1 MKKVMLC
8 LFAMMAITATQAQ
21 ISGYKIG
28 IKVSPN
34 ISYMKSD
41 NGDIT
46 IDRAP
51 LKFGFGLVVDKM
63 FAENYAI
70 GTGVNVYRVGGR
82 TQYSYVQNVV
92 DTASIY
98 NLTRDHKLTY
108 IEIPLT
114 LKLRTSPIAGITY
127 WGQFGTG
134 VSYLYKAYGDDTF
147 QEKFIQRGGSAPFIA
162 PSPASPVI
170 VDEGNEIQKE
180 LMPVRA
186 SLIIAA
192 GIEYPI
198 SGSTAVMAGFTFNG
212 GLLSTYKAKDEVIKM
227 TSGNPT
233 FSNSNKSVETT
244 SRKIAANLI
253 ELNIGIIF

>member
-34 ISYMKSD
+34 ISYMKSE

-82 TQYSYVQNVV
+82 TRFMYEETVNEVS
-92 DTASIY
+92 SIY
-98 NLTRDHKLTY
+98 DLTRDCKLTY
-108 IEIPLT
+108 VEVPLT

-127 WGQFGTG
+127 WGQFGAG
-134 VSYLYKAYGDDTF
+134 VSYLYKAYGDDNV
-147 QEKFIQRGGSAPFIA
+147 QMKYDNQDAGGAYRSNIGSLVAD
-162 PSPASPVI
+162 S
-170 VDEGNEIQKE
+170 GNEIQKD

-186 SLIIAA
+186 SMIIAA

-198 SGSTAVMAGFTFNG
+198 SGSTAIMAGITYNG
-212 GLLSTYKAKDEVIKM
+212 GLISTYKAKEEVVKL
-227 TSGNPT
+227 TSDKPT
-233 FSNSNKSVETT
+233 FSTDKKTVETT
-244 SRKIAANLI
+244 GRNIAANLI

>member
-8 LFAMMAITATQAQ
+8 LLATLAMTATQAQ

-34 ISYMKSD
+34 ISYMKSE

-46 IDRAP
+46 IDKAP

-63 FAENYAI
+63 FAEKYAI

-82 TQYSYVQNVV
+82 TRYMYEETVNDVS
-92 DTASIY
+92 SIY
-98 NLTRDHKLTY
+98 DLTRDYKLTY
-108 IEIPLT
+108 VEVPLT
-114 LKLRTSPIAGITY
+114 LKLRTSPIGGITY
-127 WGQFGTG
+127 WGQFGAG
-134 VSYLYKAYGDDTF
+134 ISYLYKAYGDD
-147 QEKFIQRGGSAPFIA
+147 QVQKKYDNQGAGGTYQSINRD
-162 PSPASPVI
+162 I
-170 VDEGNEIQKE
+170 VTDNGNEIQKE

-186 SLIIAA
+186 SMIIAA

-198 SGSTAVMAGFTFNG
+198 SGSTAIMAGITYNG
-212 GLLSTYKAKDEVIKM
+212 GLISTYKSKDEVVKL

-233 FSNSNKSVETT
+233 LSSDSKSVETT
-244 SRKIAANLI
+244 GRNIAANLI
-253 ELNIGIIF
+253 ELNVGIIF

>member
-8 LFAMMAITATQAQ
+8 LFGMMAITATQAQ

-34 ISYMKSD
+34 ISYMKTE

-70 GTGVNVYRVGGR
+70 GTGVNIYRVGGR
-82 TQYSYVQNVV
+82 TQYSYVKNVA
-92 DTASIY
+92 DTSSIY
-98 NLTRDHKLTY
+98 SLTRDHKLTY
-108 IEIPLT
+108 IEIPVT
-114 LKLRTSPIAGITY
+114 LKLRTSPIGGVTY
-127 WGQFGTG
+127 WGQFGAG

-147 QEKFIQRGGSAPFIA
+147 QQKYEKRGPNAAYLSSPGS
-162 PSPASPVI
+162 I
-170 VDEGNEIQKE
+170 VSDPGNEIQKE

-186 SLIIAA
+186 SIIIAA

-198 SGSTAVMAGFTFNG
+198 SGSTAVMAGITYNG
-212 GLLSTYKAKDEVIKM
+212 GLISTYKAKDEVVKL

-233 FSNSNKSVETT
+233 FSTDKKSVETT
-244 SRKIAANLI
+244 GRKIAANLI
-253 ELNIGIIF
+253 ELNVGIIF

>member
-1 MKKVMLC
+1 MLC
-8 LFAMMAITATQAQ
+8 LFAMVAITASQAQ

-34 ISYMKSD
+34 VSYMKSD

-82 TQYSYVQNVV
+82 TQYSFVKNTSDSDKSIV
-92 DTASIY
+92 D
-98 NLTRDHKLTY
+98 LTRDYKLTY

-114 LKLRTSPIAGITY
+114 LKLRTSPIGGITY
-127 WGQFGTG
+127 WGQFGAG
-134 VSYLYKAYGDDTF
+134 VSYLYKAYGDDLYQQTF
-147 QEKFIQRGGSAPFIA
+147 DNSGPNSTFVRTSSAD
-162 PSPASPVI
+162 SPEVS
-170 VDEGNEIQKE
+170 DLGNEIQKE

-186 SLIIAA
+186 SMIIAA

-198 SGSTAVMAGFTFNG
+198 SGSTAVMAGITYNG
-212 GLLSTYKAKDEVIKM
+212 GLISTYKPKDEVVKL

-233 FSNSNKSVETT
+233 FSTDSKTVETT
-244 SRKIAANLI
+244 GRKIAANLI
-253 ELNIGIIF
+253 ELNVGIIF

>member
-8 LFAMMAITATQAQ
+8 LFAMMAITASQAQ

-34 ISYMKSD
+34 VSYMKTD

-82 TQYSYVQNVV
+82 TQYSYVKSTA
-92 DTASIY
+92 DTSAIID
-98 NLTRDHKLTY
+98 LTRDHKLTY

-114 LKLRTSPIAGITY
+114 LKLRTSPIGGITY
-127 WGQFGTG
+127 WGQFGAG
-134 VSYLYKAYGDDTF
+134 VSYLYKAYGDDTY
-147 QEKFIQRGGSAPFIA
+147 QQKYDKRGPNAVYLSNPGS
-162 PSPASPVI
+162 I
-170 VDEGNEIQKE
+170 VTDAGNEIQKE

-186 SLIIAA
+186 SMIIAA

-198 SGSTAVMAGFTFNG
+198 SGSTAVMAGITYNG
-212 GLLSTYKAKDEVIKM
+212 GLISTYKPKDEVVKL

-233 FSNSNKSVETT
+233 FSTDNKTVETT
-244 SRKIAANLI
+244 GRKIAANLI
-253 ELNIGIIF
+253 ELNVGIIF

>member
-34 ISYMKSD
+34 ISYMKSE

-134 VSYLYKAYGDDTF
+134 ISYLYKAYSDDTY
-147 QEKFIQRGGSAPFIA
+147 QQLYDKRGINAAYVSNPGS
-162 PSPASPVI
+162 I
-170 VDEGNEIQKE
+170 VTDPGNEIQKE
-180 LMPVRA
+180 LLPVRA

-212 GLLSTYKAKDEVIKM
+212 GLLSTYKAKDEVVK
-227 TSGNPT
+227 TTAGKPV
-233 FSNSNKSVETT
+233 FSSDSKTVETT
-244 SRKIAANLI
+244 GRRIAANLI
-253 ELNIGIIF
+253 ELNVGIIF